1 MSAVLSSLCFGS
13 LLYAG
18 LLVRFDQ
25 TPFLLIVLFA
35 GLAILAPAA
44 ITYLAASK
52 LTGQINALR
61 KSTEAIAA
69 GDFDSPVDVDCECE
83 VGGLADS
90 FRKMVGRFNSNI
102 LRMNVLAF
110 SDGVTGL
117 PNRVVVA
124 HMLEKLAEQ
133 DGSAKTAVMFIDLD
147 GFKRINDM
155 LGHEAGDDL
164 LRQASLRIVRD
175 GLDRTLETLD
185 TCTTSLGELCDR
197 APEDIV
203 LARFAGDEFVALL
216 PGVTDVEALEEY
228 ARKILAAL
236 RRPFDIRGS
245 EVTIGGSIG
254 IARAPDDTANA
265 VDLVNFADLAMYVAK
280 QGGKN
285 RFAFFDP
292 SLRDIAV
299 EKNILESE
307 LRHGMDAGELTLH
320 FQPKLDSHS
329 LHCVGLEALARW
341 NHPSRG
347 MVPPG
352 TFIPIAEQAGM
363 MQALGIKIADLAAR
377 QMREWLDQGLRYHVA
392 INVSPVQF
400 ESPVFIAQILS
411 VLEKY
416 RIDPALVE
424 IEITES
430 MVMSDFAVATDRMHR
445 LQEAGIGI
453 SIDDFGVG
461 FSNLSQIAKIPFDYL
476 KIDQSLVAD
485 IGNGAKSEA
494 IVSAIVGMAHALG
507 QKTVAEGIERPQQL
521 RFLREIGCDIVQG
534 YLLGR
539 PMSAEQLK
547 QWELDRSTGNA
558 LKMQRELTKQVRNL
572 HA

>member
-1 MSAVLSSLCFGS
+1 MTSVFLRAASSQAGAKGRGLNSIPIRFAIISAVLSLLCTGS
-13 LLYAG
+13 QLYIGVSA
-18 LLVRFDQ
+18 RFDHA
-25 TPFLLIVLFA
+25 PILLIALFA
-35 GLAILAPAA
+35 GMAILAPAA
-44 ITYLAASK
+44 ITYVAASK
-52 LTGQINALR
+52 LTRQINALR

-69 GDFDSPVDVDCECE
+69 GDYDSPVDVDCDCE

-90 FRKMVGRFNSNI
+90 FRKMVGRLNANI
-102 LRMNVLAF
+102 LRMNVLAY

-117 PNRVVVA
+117 PNRAVVT

-133 DGSAKTAVMFIDLD
+133 NGMAKAAVMFIDLD
-147 GFKRINDM
+147 GFKRINDT

-164 LRQASLRIVRD
+164 LRQASLKIVRD

-185 TCTTSLGELCDR
+185 RCTTPFGELCDR
-197 APEDIV
+197 GPEDLV

-216 PGVTDVEALEEY
+216 PRITDIDALAEY
-228 ARKILAAL
+228 ARNILSAL
-236 RRPFDIRGS
+236 QRPFEIRGN
-245 EVTIGGSIG
+245 EVTIGASIG
-254 IARAPDDTANA
+254 IARAPDDTANPA
-265 VDLVNFADLAMYVAK
+265 DLVNFADLAMYLAK

-299 EKNILESE
+299 EKTSLESE
-307 LRHGMDAGELTLH
+307 LRHGMEAGELTLH
-320 FQPKLDSHS
+320 FQPKLDSRS

-377 QMREWLDQGLRYHVA
+377 QMRDWLDRGIRYHVA

-400 ESPVFIAQILS
+400 ESPLFIAQIME
-411 VLEKY
+411 VLEKHQ
-416 RIDPALVE
+416 IDPALME

-430 MVMSDFAVATDRMHR
+430 MVMSDFAAATDRMRR

-461 FSNLSQIAKIPFDYL
+461 FS
-476 KIDQSLVAD
+476 
-485 IGNGAKSEA
+485 KS
-494 IVSAIVGMAHALG
+494 IS
-507 QKTVAEGIERPQQL
+507 
-521 RFLREIGCDIVQG
+521 
-534 YLLGR
+534 
-539 PMSAEQLK
+539 
-547 QWELDRSTGNA
+547 DRKDT
-558 LKMQRELTKQVRNL
+558 L
-572 HA
+572 